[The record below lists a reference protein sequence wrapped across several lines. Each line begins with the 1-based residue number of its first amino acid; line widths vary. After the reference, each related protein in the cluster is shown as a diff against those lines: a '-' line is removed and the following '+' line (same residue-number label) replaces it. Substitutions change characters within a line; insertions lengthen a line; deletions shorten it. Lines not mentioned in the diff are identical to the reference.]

1 MADTDFKIVN
11 EKYYVYPNTELEKS
25 FMNGTASFPNGKELY
40 VQIGTAY
47 DAIISKY
54 TAEVGHIHNYDY
66 YLVCVRKPEWLSDTP
81 TPPQP
86 TYRAITIN
94 DPYSISYVLQY
105 TSGETVN
112 PSTVEVGKQV
122 IFSTNDT
129 AYTQTFPEG
138 LDVSVYGTLPSGA
151 TAYKFRMPDYDVTI
165 TITEVQ
171 PEPQPTYR
179 AITINDP
186 YSISYVL
193 QYTSGETVNPST
205 VEVGKQVI
213 FSTNDTAYTQTF
225 PEGLDVSVYGT
236 LPSGATAYKFRMPDY
251 DVTITITEVQPEPTG
266 YHFNLVNGDSINVE
280 LYKSDWSSLD
290 ISQPI
295 SGGTQIIMLVGNY
308 DYEATFSPSMEQ
320 LQPKFWDK
328 NNSRWQYVFNMP
340 SNDLTVSIATIP
352 TVTFTVENPESKQIN
367 WNADGRDEWHNDTQT
382 VHVGANIGFICWQ
395 NTDKITFGSPIE
407 YTEEYDRD
415 GRYQYHFIINEDLT
429 VTTGNRNGAGIYY
442 NGNTDITIQVGE
454 TPTYPTLENPNS
466 VTPITYTS
474 SNTDLATVD
483 SNGNVNLTS
492 GVVGEAHITATFG
505 GDSTY
510 DFTGTHFRINVIDG
524 VNIAFLKTGAV
535 ESKNVRI
542 YNISKQQDAS
552 AWTQTRPNDT
562 IFVVGAAQDDKVM
575 YRDSSNNWTTL
586 NSSYTTETVD
596 GQSENGIE
604 FTMPS
609 SINPFDYALI
619 MTNADDLY
627 DITGAVNG
635 NLYNETG
642 LNGWWYYVE
651 DPEHPGTY
659 STKYPNGTMLGIE
672 SRNGETYTINPEQ
685 TLLEGGSVGK
695 YIVMPSAAIEITK
708 TN

>member
-1 MADTDFKIVN
+1 MADTDYKIVGN
-11 EKYYVYPNTELEKS
+11 KMYIYPNTETEQQL
-25 FMNGTASFPNGKELY
+25 MNG
-40 VQIGTAY
+40 QIAPVEGYTTYITVENYYKTVETQSAY
-47 DAIISKY
+47 KDRLAQ
-54 TAEVGHIHNYDY
+54 YDY
-66 YLVCVRKPEWLSDTP
+66 YLQCVRVPEWVSDAP

-86 TYRAITIN
+86 TYRAITVN

-105 TSGETVN
+105 TNGETVN

-122 IFSTNDT
+122 IFSTNNT

-138 LDVSVYGTLPSGA
+138 LDVSVYGTSPSGATAYKFRMPDYDVTITITEVQPQPTYRAITVNDSYSLDYVLQYTSGEELNPSAVEVGKQVVFSTNNPAYTQTFPDGLDVSVYGNLPSGA

-171 PEPQPTYR
+171 PEP
-179 AITINDP
+179 A
-186 YSISYVL
+186 
-193 QYTSGETVNPST
+193 
-205 VEVGKQVI
+205 
-213 FSTNDTAYTQTF
+213 
-225 PEGLDVSVYGT
+225 
-236 LPSGATAYKFRMPDY
+236 
-251 DVTITITEVQPEPTG
+251 G
-266 YHFNLVNGDSINVE
+266 YHFNLVNEDSINVE
-280 LYKSDWSSLD
+280 LYKSDWGSID

-295 SGGTQIIMLVGNY
+295 PSGTYIKMFVGNY
-308 DYEATFSPSMEQ
+308 DYEATFSPSIE
-320 LQPKFWDK
+320 LQEKFWDK
-328 NNSRWQYVFNMP
+328 SNSRWEYVFTMP
-340 SNDLTVSIATIP
+340 SNDITVSIVTIP

-367 WNADGRDEWHNDTQT
+367 WNTDGRDEWHNDTQT
-382 VHVGANIGFICWQ
+382 VHVGANIDFICWQ

-454 TPTYPTLENPNS
+454 TPEYPTLENPNS

-483 SNGNVNLTS
+483 SEGNVNLTP
-492 GVVGEAHITATFG
+492 GTVGEAHITATFG

-510 DFTGTHFRINVIDG
+510 DFTGTHFRINVRDG
-524 VNIAFLKTGAV
+524 YNVQFIKTGAV
-535 ESKNVRI
+535 ESENVRI
-542 YNISKQQDAS
+542 YNITKQQEAS
-552 AWTQTRPNDT
+552 SWVDTKSNDT
-562 IFVVGAAQDDKVM
+562 IFVVGTAQDDKVM
-575 YRDSSNNWTTL
+575 YKDSSNNWTTL
-586 NSSYTTETVD
+586 DSSYTTETVE
-596 GQSENGIE
+596 GNSENGIE

-609 SINPFDYALI
+609 GINPFDYVFI
-619 MTNADDLY
+619 MTNSDNLY
-627 DITGAVNG
+627 DVTGDVNG

-651 DPEHPGTY
+651 DQDHPGTY

-685 TLLEGGSVGK
+685 TLVEGGAVGK
-695 YIVMPSAAIEITK
+695 YIVMPSEAIEITK

>member
-1 MADTDFKIVN
+1 MADTDYKIVGN
-11 EKYYVYPNTELEKS
+11 KMYIYPNTETEQQL
-25 FMNGTASFPNGKELY
+25 MTGQTAPVEGYTTYITVENYYKTVEAQS
-40 VQIGTAY
+40 AY
-47 DAIISKY
+47 KDRLAQ
-54 TAEVGHIHNYDY
+54 YDF
-66 YLVCVRKPEWLSDTP
+66 YLQCVRVPEWVSDAP

-94 DPYSISYVLQY
+94 NSYGINYVLQY

-151 TAYKFRMPDYDVTI
+151 TS
-165 TITEVQ
+165 
-171 PEPQPTYR
+171 YR
-179 AITINDP
+179 
-186 YSISYVL
+186 
-193 QYTSGETVNPST
+193 
-205 VEVGKQVI
+205 
-213 FSTNDTAYTQTF
+213 
-225 PEGLDVSVYGT
+225 
-236 LPSGATAYKFRMPDY
+236 FRMPDY

-266 YHFNLVNGDSINVE
+266 YHFNLVNDDSINVE
-280 LYKSDWSSLD
+280 LYKNDWSPLD

-295 SGGTQIIMLVGNY
+295 PGGTQIIMLVGNY
-308 DYEATFSPSMEQ
+308 DYEATFSPSIE
-320 LQPKFWDK
+320 LQPKSWDK
-328 NNSRWQYVFNMP
+328 NNNRWDYLFTMP
-340 SNDLTVSIATIP
+340 SNDLTVSIVTIP

-382 VHVGANIGFICWQ
+382 VHVGANIAFICWQ

-415 GRYQYHFIINEDLT
+415 GRYQYHFIINGDLT
-429 VTTGNRNGAGIYY
+429 VTTGNRNGAGLYY

-454 TPTYPTLENPNS
+454 TPEYPTLENPNS

-483 SNGNVNLTS
+483 SNGNVNLTP
-492 GVVGEAHITATFG
+492 GTVGEAHITATFG

-510 DFTGTHFRINVIDG
+510 DFTGTHFRINVRDG

-535 ESKNVRI
+535 EAKNVRI
-542 YNISKQQDAS
+542 YNITKQQEAND
-552 AWTQTRPNDT
+552 TRSNDT

-575 YRDSSNNWTTL
+575 YKDSTNNWTTL
-586 NSSYTTETVD
+586 DSSYTTETVE
-596 GQSENGIE
+596 GNPENGIE

-609 SINPFDYALI
+609 SINSFDYVFI
-619 MTNADDLY
+619 MTNSDNLY
-627 DITGAVNG
+627 DVTGDVNG

-642 LNGWWYYVE
+642 LDGWWYYVE
-651 DPEHPGTY
+651 DTAHPGTY
-659 STKYPNGTMLGIE
+659 STKYPNGTNLGIE
-672 SRNGETYTINPEQ
+672 SREGQTYTINPEQ
-685 TLLEGGSVGK
+685 TLVEGGAVGK
-695 YIVMPSAAIEITK
+695 YIVMPSEAIVITK

>member
-1 MADTDFKIVN
+1 MADTDYKIVGN
-11 EKYYVYPNTELEKS
+11 KMYIYPNTETEQQL
-25 FMNGTASFPNGKELY
+25 MNG
-40 VQIGTAY
+40 QIAPVEGYTTYITVENYYKTVETQSAY
-47 DAIISKY
+47 KDRLAQ
-54 TAEVGHIHNYDY
+54 YDY
-66 YLVCVRKPEWLSDTP
+66 YLQCVRVPEWVSDAP

-86 TYRAITIN
+86 TYRAITVN

-105 TSGETVN
+105 TNGETVN

-122 IFSTNDT
+122 IFSTNNT

-138 LDVSVYGTLPSGA
+138 LDVSVYGTSPSGATAYKFRMPDYDVTITITEVQPQPTYRAITVNDSYSLDYVLQYTSGEELNPSAVEVGKQVVFSTNNPAYTQTFPDGLDVSVYGNLPSGA

-171 PEPQPTYR
+171 PEP
-179 AITINDP
+179 A
-186 YSISYVL
+186 
-193 QYTSGETVNPST
+193 
-205 VEVGKQVI
+205 
-213 FSTNDTAYTQTF
+213 
-225 PEGLDVSVYGT
+225 
-236 LPSGATAYKFRMPDY
+236 
-251 DVTITITEVQPEPTG
+251 G
-266 YHFNLVNGDSINVE
+266 YHFNLVNEDSINVE
-280 LYKSDWSSLD
+280 LYKSDWGSID

-295 SGGTQIIMLVGNY
+295 PSGTYIKMFVGNY
-308 DYEATFSPSMEQ
+308 DYEATFSPSIE
-320 LQPKFWDK
+320 LQEKFWDK
-328 NNSRWQYVFNMP
+328 SNSRWEYVFTMP
-340 SNDLTVSIATIP
+340 SNDITVSIVTIP

-367 WNADGRDEWHNDTQT
+367 WNTDGRDEWHNDTQT
-382 VHVGANIGFICWQ
+382 VHVGANIDFICWQ

-454 TPTYPTLENPNS
+454 TPEYPTLENPNS

-483 SNGNVNLTS
+483 SEGNVNLTP
-492 GVVGEAHITATFG
+492 GTVGEAHITATFG

-510 DFTGTHFRINVIDG
+510 DFTGTHFRINVRDG

-535 ESKNVRI
+535 EAKNVRI
-542 YNISKQQDAS
+542 YNITKQQEAS
-552 AWTQTRPNDT
+552 SWVDTKSNDT
-562 IFVVGAAQDDKVM
+562 IFVVGTAQDDKVM
-575 YRDSSNNWTTL
+575 YKDSSNNWTTL
-586 NSSYTTETVD
+586 DSSYTTETVE
-596 GQSENGIE
+596 GNSENGIE

-609 SINPFDYALI
+609 GINPFDYVFI
-619 MTNADDLY
+619 MTNSDNLY
-627 DITGAVNG
+627 DVTGDVNG

-651 DPEHPGTY
+651 DQDHPGTY

-685 TLLEGGSVGK
+685 TLVEGGAVGK
-695 YIVMPSAAIEITK
+695 YIVMPSEAIEITK

>member
-1 MADTDFKIVN
+1 MADTDYKIVN
-11 EKYYVYPNTELEKS
+11 DKYYVYPNTELEKS
-25 FMNGTASFPNGKELY
+25 FMNGTASLPDGKELY

-47 DAIISKY
+47 DAVVSKY

-66 YLVCVRKPEWLSDTP
+66 YLVCVRKPEWYPDAP

-86 TYRAITIN
+86 TYRAITVNDSYGIN
-94 DPYSISYVLQY
+94 YVLQY
-105 TSGETVN
+105 TSGEELN
-112 PSTVEVGKQV
+112 PSAVEVGKQV

-151 TAYKFRMPDYDVTI
+151 TSYRFRMPDYDVTI

-171 PEPQPTYR
+171 PQPTYR
-179 AITINDP
+179 AITVNNSYGIN
-186 YSISYVL
+186 YVL
-193 QYTSGETVNPST
+193 QYTSGEELNPSA

-236 LPSGATAYKFRMPDY
+236 LPSGATSYRFRMPDY

-266 YHFNLVNGDSINVE
+266 YHFNLVNEDSINVE
-280 LYKSDWSSLD
+280 LYKSDWSSLN

-295 SGGTQIIMLVGNY
+295 PGGTQIIMLVRDY
-308 DYEATFSPSMEQ
+308 DHEATFSSSIE
-320 LQPKFWDK
+320 LQTKLWDTS
-328 NNSRWQYVFNMP
+328 NNRWEYVFNMP
-340 SNDLTVSIATIP
+340 SNDLTVSIVTIP
-352 TVTFTVENPESKQIN
+352 TVTLTVENPESKYIN
-367 WNADGRDEWHNDTQT
+367 WNTDGRSEWYDGTQT
-382 VHVGANIGFICWQ
+382 VHVGANVAFICWQ

-407 YTEEYDRD
+407 YTEEYDNRYES
-415 GRYQYHFIINEDLT
+415 YQYHFIINEDLT
-429 VTTGNRNGAGIYY
+429 VTTGNRNEAGIYY

-454 TPTYPTLENPNS
+454 TPEYPTLENPNS

-474 SNTDLATVD
+474 SNASLATVD
-483 SNGNVNLTS
+483 SNGNVNLTP
-492 GVVGEAHITATFG
+492 GTVGEAHITATFG

-510 DFTGTHFRINVIDG
+510 DFTGTHFRINVRDG
-524 VNIAFLKTGAV
+524 YNVRFIKTGAV
-535 ESKNVRI
+535 ESENVRI
-542 YNISKQQDAS
+542 YNITKQQEVSRGVDTKS
-552 AWTQTRPNDT
+552 NDT

-575 YRDSSNNWTTL
+575 YKDSSNNWTTL
-586 NSSYTTETVD
+586 DSSYTTETID
-596 GQSENGIE
+596 GNPENGKE

-609 SINPFDYALI
+609 SINSFDYVLI
-619 MTNADDLY
+619 MTNSDNLY
-627 DITGAVNG
+627 DVTGDVNG

-642 LNGWWYYVE
+642 LDDWWYYVE
-651 DPEHPGTY
+651 NQEHPGTY

-672 SRNGETYTINPEQ
+672 SREGQTYTINPEQ
-685 TLLEGGSVGK
+685 TLQEGGSVGK
-695 YIVMPSAAIEITK
+695 YIMMPSTAIEITK

>member
-1 MADTDFKIVN
+1 MADTDYKIVGR
-11 EKYYVYPNTELEKS
+11 KMYIYPNTETEQQL
-25 FMNGTASFPNGKELY
+25 MNG
-40 VQIGTAY
+40 QIAPVEGYISYITVENYYKTVEAQSAY
-47 DAIISKY
+47 KDRLAQ
-54 TAEVGHIHNYDY
+54 YDY
-66 YLVCVRKPEWLSDTP
+66 YLQCVRVPEWVKDAP

-86 TYRAITIN
+86 TYRAITVN

-105 TSGETVN
+105 TSGEAVN

-171 PEPQPTYR
+171 PQPTYR
-179 AITINDP
+179 AITVND
-186 YSISYVL
+186 SYGLSYIL
-193 QYTSGETVNPST
+193 QYTSGEELNPSA

-213 FSTNDTAYTQTF
+213 FSTNNPAYTQTF
-225 PEGLDVSVYGT
+225 PDGLDVEVYGN
-236 LPSGATAYKFRMPDY
+236 LPSGATSYRFRMPDY

-266 YHFNLVNGDSINVE
+266 YHFNLVNEDSINVE
-280 LYKSDWSSLD
+280 LYKGDWGSLD

-295 SGGTQIIMLVGNY
+295 PGGTLIIMLVGNY
-308 DYEATFSPSMEQ
+308 DHEATFSSSIE
-320 LQPKFWDK
+320 LQTKLWDTD
-328 NNSRWQYVFNMP
+328 NNRWEYVFNMP
-340 SNDLTVSIATIP
+340 SNDLTVSIVTIP

-367 WNADGRDEWHNDTQT
+367 WNTDGRDEWHNDTQT
-382 VHVGANIGFICWQ
+382 VHVGANVDFICWQ

-442 NGNTDITIQVGE
+442 NGNTDISIQVGE
-454 TPTYPTLENPNS
+454 TPEYPTLENPNS
-466 VTPITYTS
+466 VTPITYNS

-510 DFTGTHFRINVIDG
+510 DFTGTHFRINVRDG

-535 ESKNVRI
+535 EAKNVRI
-542 YNISKQQDAS
+542 YNITKQQEANLYVDTKS
-552 AWTQTRPNDT
+552 NDT
-562 IFVVGAAQDDKVM
+562 IFVIGAAQDDKVM
-575 YRDSSNNWTTL
+575 YKDSTNNWTTL
-586 NSSYTTETVD
+586 NSSYTTETVE
-596 GQSENGIE
+596 GNSENGIE

-609 SINPFDYALI
+609 GINNYDYILVMAS
-619 MTNADDLY
+619 ADELY
-627 DITGAVNG
+627 DISKNFDGL
-635 NLYNETG
+635 LYNEQA
-642 LNGWWYYVE
+642 NWWYSVE
-651 DPEHPGTY
+651 NQEHPGTY

-672 SRNGETYTINPEQ
+672 SRNGETYTINPDQ
-685 TLLEGGSVGK
+685 PLQEGGSVGK
-695 YIVMPSAAIEITK
+695 YIMMPSTAIEITK

>member
-54 TAEVGHIHNYDY
+54 TEEVGHIHNYDY
-66 YLVCVRKPEWLSDTP
+66 YLVCVRKPEWLSDAP

-86 TYRAITIN
+86 TYRAITVNNSYGIN
-94 DPYSISYVLQY
+94 YVLQY

-112 PSTVEVGKQV
+112 PSAVEVGKKV
-122 IFSTNDT
+122 VFSTNDP

-138 LDVSVYGTLPSGA
+138 LDVSVYGQSPSGA
-151 TAYKFRMPDYDVTI
+151 PAYKFIMPDYDVTI

-179 AITINDP
+179 AITVNDS
-186 YSISYVL
+186 YSLDYVL
-193 QYTSGETVNPST
+193 QYTSGEELNPAA
-205 VEVGKQVI
+205 VEVGKQVV
-213 FSTNDTAYTQTF
+213 FSTNNTAYTQTF
-225 PEGLDVSVYGT
+225 TDGLEVEVYGN

-266 YHFNLVNGDSINVE
+266 YNFNLVNEDSINVE
-280 LYKSDWSSLD
+280 LYNSDWSSLD

-295 SGGTQIIMLVGNY
+295 PGGTYIKMLVGNY
-308 DYEATFSPSMEQ
+308 DYEATFSPSIE
-320 LQPKFWDK
+320 LQEKLFDTG
-328 NNSRWQYVFNMP
+328 NNRWEYVFTMP
-340 SNDLTVSIATIP
+340 SNDITVSIVTIP
-352 TVTFTVENPESKQIN
+352 TVTFTVENPESKSIN
-367 WNADGRDEWHNDTQT
+367 WNADGRSEWYNDTQT
-382 VHVGANIGFICWQ
+382 VHAGANIAFICWQ

-415 GRYQYHFIINEDLT
+415 GRYQYHFTINEDLT
-429 VTTGNRNGAGIYY
+429 VTTGNRTQAGIYY

-454 TPTYPTLENPNS
+454 TPEYPTLENPNS

-492 GVVGEAHITATFG
+492 GVAGEAHITATFE

-510 DFTGTHFRINVIDG
+510 DFTGTHFRINVKDG
-524 VNIAFLKTGAV
+524 YNVNFIKTGAV
-535 ESKNVRI
+535 TAENVRI
-542 YNISKQQDAS
+542 YNITKQQEANIYVNTKS
-552 AWTQTRPNDT
+552 NDT

-575 YRDSSNNWTTL
+575 YKDSSNSWTTL
-586 NSSYTTETVD
+586 DSSYTTETVD
-596 GQSENGIE
+596 GNPENGKE

-609 SINPFDYALI
+609 GINDGDYILVMA
-619 MTNADDLY
+619 NADELY
-627 DITGAVNG
+627 DITKNFDGL
-635 NLYNETG
+635 LYNEQVA
-642 LNGWWYYVE
+642 WWYNVE
-651 DPEHPGTY
+651 NQEHPGTY

-685 TLLEGGSVGK
+685 TLEEGGSVGK
-695 YIVMPSAAIEITK
+695 YIMMPSVAIEITK

>member
-1 MADTDFKIVN
+1 MADTDYKIVGN
-11 EKYYVYPNTELEKS
+11 KMYIYPNTETEQQL
-25 FMNGTASFPNGKELY
+25 MNG
-40 VQIGTAY
+40 QIAPVEGYTTYITVENYYKTVETQSAY
-47 DAIISKY
+47 KDRLAQ
-54 TAEVGHIHNYDY
+54 YDY
-66 YLVCVRKPEWLSDTP
+66 YLQCVRVPEWVSDAP

-86 TYRAITIN
+86 TYRAITVN

-105 TSGETVN
+105 TNGETVN

-122 IFSTNDT
+122 IFSTNNT

-138 LDVSVYGTLPSGA
+138 LDVSVYGTSPSGA

-171 PEPQPTYR
+171 PQPTYR
-179 AITINDP
+179 AITVNDS
-186 YSISYVL
+186 YSLDYVL
-193 QYTSGETVNPST
+193 QYTSGEELNPSA
-205 VEVGKQVI
+205 VEVGKQVV
-213 FSTNDTAYTQTF
+213 FSTNNPAYTQTF
-225 PEGLDVSVYGT
+225 PDGLDVEVYGN
-236 LPSGATAYKFRMPDY
+236 LPSGAASYRFRMPDY
-251 DVTITITEVQPEPTG
+251 DVTITITEVQPEPAG
-266 YHFNLVNGDSINVE
+266 YHFNLVNEDSINVE
-280 LYKSDWSSLD
+280 LYKSDWGSID

-295 SGGTQIIMLVGNY
+295 PSGTYIKMFVGNY
-308 DYEATFSPSMEQ
+308 DYEATFSPSIE
-320 LQPKFWDK
+320 LQEKFWDK
-328 NNSRWQYVFNMP
+328 SNSRWEYVFTMP
-340 SNDLTVSIATIP
+340 SNDITVSIVTIP

-367 WNADGRDEWHNDTQT
+367 WNTDGRDEWHNDTQT
-382 VHVGANIGFICWQ
+382 VHVGANIDFICWQ

-454 TPTYPTLENPNS
+454 TPEYPTLENPNS

-483 SNGNVNLTS
+483 SEGNVNLTP
-492 GVVGEAHITATFG
+492 GTVGEAHITATFG

-510 DFTGTHFRINVIDG
+510 DFTGTHFRINVRDG

-535 ESKNVRI
+535 EAKNVRI
-542 YNISKQQDAS
+542 YNITKQQEAS
-552 AWTQTRPNDT
+552 SWVDTKSNDT
-562 IFVVGAAQDDKVM
+562 IFVVGTAQDDKVM
-575 YRDSSNNWTTL
+575 YKDSSNNWTTL
-586 NSSYTTETVD
+586 DSSYTTETVE
-596 GQSENGIE
+596 GNSENGIE

-609 SINPFDYALI
+609 GINPFDYVFI
-619 MTNADDLY
+619 MTNSDNLY
-627 DITGAVNG
+627 DVTGDVNG

-651 DPEHPGTY
+651 DQDHPGTY
-659 STKYPNGTMLGIE
+659 STKYPNGTISGIE

-685 TLLEGGSVGK
+685 TLVEGGAVGK
-695 YIVMPSAAIEITK
+695 YIVMPSEAIEITK

>member
-1 MADTDFKIVN
+1 MADTDYKIVGS
-11 EKYYVYPNTELEKS
+11 KMYIYPNTETEQQL
-25 FMNGTASFPNGKELY
+25 MTG
-40 VQIGTAY
+40 QIAPVEG
-47 DAIISKY
+47 Y
-54 TAEVGHIHNYDY
+54 TTYITVENYYKTVEAQSEYKNLLAQYDY
-66 YLVCVRKPEWLSDTP
+66 YLQCVRVPEWVSDAP

-86 TYRAITIN
+86 TYRAITVNNSYGIN
-94 DPYSISYVLQY
+94 YVLQY
-105 TSGETVN
+105 TSGEAVN
-112 PSTVEVGKQV
+112 PSAVEVGKQV

-138 LDVSVYGTLPSGA
+138 LDVSVYGNLPSGA

-179 AITINDP
+179 AITVNDS
-186 YSISYVL
+186 YSLDYVL
-193 QYTSGETVNPST
+193 QYTSGEELNPAA
-205 VEVGKQVI
+205 VEVGKQVV
-213 FSTNDTAYTQTF
+213 FSTNNTAYTQTF
-225 PEGLDVSVYGT
+225 PDGLEVEVYGN

-266 YHFNLVNGDSINVE
+266 YNFSLVNEDSINVE

-295 SGGTQIIMLVGNY
+295 PSGTYIKMLVGNY
-308 DYEATFSPSMEQ
+308 DYEATFSPSIE
-320 LQPKFWDK
+320 LQEKFFDT
-328 NNSRWQYVFNMP
+328 NNNRWEYVFNMP
-340 SNDLTVSIATIP
+340 SNDITVSIVTIP
-352 TVTFTVENPESKQIN
+352 TVTFTVENPESKQII
-367 WNADGRDEWHNDTQT
+367 WRADGRNEWHNDTQT
-382 VHVGANIGFICWQ
+382 VHVGANIDFICEQ
-395 NTDKITFGSPIE
+395 KTDKITFGSPIE
-407 YTEEYDRD
+407 YTEEYDSSES
-415 GRYQYHFIINEDLT
+415 YIYHFIINEDLT

-492 GVVGEAHITATFG
+492 GAVGEAHITATFE

-535 ESKNVRI
+535 ESESVRI
-542 YNISKQQDAS
+542 YNISKQEDAS
-552 AWTQTRPNDT
+552 TWTQTRPNDT

-627 DITGAVNG
+627 DVTGAVNG

-659 STKYPNGTMLGIE
+659 STKYPNGTNLGIE
-672 SRNGETYTINPEQ
+672 SREGQTYTINPEQ

-695 YIVMPSAAIEITK
+695 YIIMPSVAIEITK